1 MCQSAMV
8 NCKVTTSS
16 GTWLKIYSGLKI
28 PPFSK
33 INRPWLP
40 ELPGRKVGWGVS
52 PTHSAMILWFDK
64 KFFTNFQKIHYSKLS
79 HSEKASKF
87 EKISHLFWRYW
98 VNIKISGWFFQV
110 WCPSQKTSTLWIRK
124 NCDKSSDNFDLLTSS
139 KSEITRLKLYL
150 VLEEPS

>member
-1 MCQSAMV
+1 MWLSNICKPSVLPGASLTIVWHYNNCGIWKMCQSAMV

-52 PTHSAMILWFDK
+52 PIHSAMILWFDK

-98 VNIKISGWFFQV
+98 VNIKISDSPKV
-110 WCPSQKTSTLWIRK
+110 S
-124 NCDKSSDNFDLLTSS
+124 
-139 KSEITRLKLYL
+139 
-150 VLEEPS
+150 

>member
-40 ELPGRKVGWGVS
+40 ELPCRKVGWGVS

-64 KFFTNFQKIHYSKLS
+64 KFLTNFQKIHYSKLS

-87 EKISHLFWRYW
+87 EKKFA
-98 VNIKISGWFFQV
+98 
-110 WCPSQKTSTLWIRK
+110 
-124 NCDKSSDNFDLLTSS
+124 
-139 KSEITRLKLYL
+139 L
-150 VLEEPS
+150 VLRRVLLVCYKNKWLSEGQLDSEWIHEVIISPKMQTKNVKDFFPTLL